1 MYKSVRKHMEK
12 KQGHGLFHVEG
23 KNAKEIESAIE
34 AREIKIYDLN
44 EKVASLEA
52 ELLLIKSGGASG
64 NQEGEQ
70 KVVRFACAMICIDG
84 LDTGYERRP
93 SSAAQERDRRAK
105 QETTRTRKHSQGSTS
120 GRTGNKKIT
129 HPSRKKPRTQK
140 RSSSNYATNS
150 SSVTST

>member
-1 MYKSVRKHMEK
+1 MEK

-64 NQEGEQ
+64 NQESEQ
-70 KVVRFACAMICIDG
+70 KVVRFARALICIDR
-84 LDTGYERRP
+84 LDKGYERRP
-93 SSAAQERDRRAK
+93 SSAAQERDRRVMM
-105 QETTRTRKHSQGSTS
+105 SQ
-120 GRTGNKKIT
+120 R
-129 HPSRKKPRTQK
+129 
-140 RSSSNYATNS
+140 
-150 SSVTST
+150 V